1 MKHNFRRTLTTT
13 LAFFAMLLS
22 FALFAYAESGETER
36 ETFRGRIF
44 SEDDIDV
51 SGIEVVIESMILS
64 HEDKES
70 EMKEYNTIH
79 YTTLKTDKNGYFEF
93 EKPTTEY
100 CDYNIKTEGI
110 PSGYGITRSWHFI
123 DPGETYGEIEIR
135 PVADIEVKTEKG
147 GYVSAYPKDKDGNS
161 LIAKYDV
168 FPNLSYLKTK
178 KSSGNMSSTETE
190 WQYSDLKNIKAY
202 NYSGTVKCGNIT
214 RSYSFDVDIDPSTE
228 ERINFLYRI
237 GEISER
243 RKIELIEEFFDDE
256 NEPKVCGTSYI
267 KNIKRFYERVG
278 EYEHI
283 YKKGYDIDNYIPPAY
298 DDYVSLLMG
307 SQSVEIYYKKSSFSG
322 DDIIY
327 LNKFKND
334 ILDIYNYF
342 CVENNFPCPYGAG
355 GEALKI
361 YITSGIN
368 DNGRTHPAS
377 SGGGSLIEIKE
388 SRAKSD
394 LSGQTIAHEFMHAIQ
409 NTYMYSGEA
418 NWVDESTATMAAM
431 VYLYEK
437 DRYVFYDGRNFND
450 FRYYMNEY
458 IQNYNKTLSEN
469 HPYGAMLYPL
479 TIYQDCGGWNAIKEI
494 YENKK
499 AGFNDILS
507 FGMNVGETYRQRF
520 VRMSVYNT
528 KPKTF
533 YSAALNINT
542 WPTVSPETAS
552 LTNATS
558 STVNNMANKYYNFS
572 APSNMG
578 TLRLKAVSNSE
589 HITFT
594 ATPDRSYDD
603 REYGIKSKV
612 FTFDNFGS
620 TSKPHTIA
628 VTNTIVGENMRDEF
642 KIQSFTLTPEF
653 V

>member
-243 RKIELIEEFFDDE
+243 RKIEFIEEFLNDK
-256 NEPKVCGTSYI
+256 NEIKYCGTGYLD
-267 KNIKRFYERVG
+267 NIRDFYERAG

-283 YKKGYDIDNYIPPAY
+283 YKKGYNIDNYIPPAC

-307 SQSVEIYYKKSSFSG
+307 SQNVVIYFTKSSFSG

-361 YITSGIN
+361 YITNGI
-368 DNGRTHPAS
+368 DELGRTYPAS
-377 SGGGSLIEIKE
+377 SGGGSLIEIRE
-388 SRAKSD
+388 SQVKSD
-394 LSGQTIAHEFMHAIQ
+394 IPPQTIAHEFMHAIQ
-409 NTYMYSGEA
+409 NTYMYSGAA
-418 NWVDESTATMAAM
+418 NWFKESMARMASM
-431 VYLYEK
+431 VYLFERNSTVFA
-437 DRYVFYDGRNFND
+437 DSSAFYDFKQLITNYIRNYDKSLADSNPD
-450 FRYYMNEY
+450 S
-458 IQNYNKTLSEN
+458 TL
-469 HPYGAMLYPL
+469 LYPL
-479 TIYQDCGGWNAIKEI
+479 TIYQDCGGWDAIKEI

-520 VRMSVYNT
+520 IRMSVYNSR
-528 KPKTF
+528 PSRF
-533 YSAALNINT
+533 YNIARSVYG
-542 WPTVSPETAS
+542 WPEISSKNAS
-552 LTNATS
+552 LTSVTS
-558 STVNNMANKYYNFS
+558 DTVNNMANQYYKFS
-572 APSNMG
+572 ANSDMG
-578 TLRLKAVSNSE
+578 TLKITATSNSE

-594 ATPDRSYDD
+594 NTPKNSYDD
-603 REYGIKSKV
+603 REYGIKTK
-612 FTFDNFGS
+612 TFIVNNFGS
-620 TSKPHTIA
+620 AIRNYTITI
-628 VTNTIVGENMRDEF
+628 TNTIVGENMRDEF

>member
-1 MKHNFRRTLTTT
+1 MKHKFRRTLVTA

-22 FALFAYAESGETER
+22 FVLFTYAESGETER

-44 SEDDIDV
+44 SKDDIDV
-51 SGIEVVIESMILS
+51 SGIEVVIERLILS
-64 HEDKES
+64 YEDKES
-70 EMKEYNTIH
+70 GIMEFDNIH
-79 YTTLKTDKNGYFEF
+79 YTTLTTDKNGYFEF
-93 EKPTTEY
+93 EKPTKY
-100 CDYNIKTEGI
+100 CTYKINSDCID
-110 PSGYGITRSWHFI
+110 SGYGLVRDTHVI

-135 PVADIEVKTEKG
+135 PVADIEIKNNRSG
-147 GYVSAYPKDKDGNS
+147 GVFAYPKDKDGNS

-243 RKIELIEEFFDDE
+243 RKIEFIEEFLNDK
-256 NEPKVCGTSYI
+256 NEIKYCGTGYLD
-267 KNIKRFYERVG
+267 NIRDFYERAG

-283 YKKGYDIDNYIPPAY
+283 YKKGYNIDNYIPPAC

-307 SQSVEIYYKKSSFSG
+307 SQNVVIYFTKSSFSG

-327 LNKFKND
+327 LNKFKKD

-361 YITSGIN
+361 YITNGI
-368 DNGRTHPAS
+368 DELGRTYPAS
-377 SGGGSLIEIKE
+377 SGGGSLIEIRE
-388 SRAKSD
+388 SQVKSD
-394 LSGQTIAHEFMHAIQ
+394 IPPQTIAHEFMHAIQ
-409 NTYMYSGEA
+409 NTYMYSGAA
-418 NWVDESTATMAAM
+418 NWFKESMARMASM
-431 VYLYEK
+431 VYLFERNSTVFA
-437 DRYVFYDGRNFND
+437 DSSAFYDFKQLITNYIRNYDKSLADSNPD
-450 FRYYMNEY
+450 S
-458 IQNYNKTLSEN
+458 TL
-469 HPYGAMLYPL
+469 LYPL
-479 TIYQDCGGWNAIKEI
+479 TIYQDCGGWDAIKEI

-520 VRMSVYNT
+520 IRMSVYNSRPSRFYNIARSVYGWPEIS
-528 KPKTF
+528 PK
-533 YSAALNINT
+533 N
-542 WPTVSPETAS
+542 AS
-552 LTNATS
+552 LTSVTS
-558 STVNNMANKYYNFS
+558 DTVNNMANQYYKFS
-572 APSNMG
+572 ANSDMG
-578 TLRLKAVSNSE
+578 TLKITATSNSE

-594 ATPDRSYDD
+594 NTPKNSYDD
-603 REYGIKSKV
+603 REYGIKTK
-612 FTFDNFGS
+612 TFIVNNFGS
-620 TSKPHTIA
+620 AIRNYTITI
-628 VTNTIVGENMRDEF
+628 TNTIVGENMRDEF

>member
-202 NYSGTVKCGNIT
+202 NYSGTIKCGNIT

-243 RKIELIEEFFDDE
+243 RKIEFIEEFLNDK
-256 NEPKVCGTSYI
+256 NEIKYCGTGYLD
-267 KNIKRFYERVG
+267 NIRDFYERAG

-283 YKKGYDIDNYIPPAY
+283 YKKGYNIDNYIPPAC

-307 SQSVEIYYKKSSFSG
+307 SQNVVIYFTKSSFSG

-361 YITSGIN
+361 YITNGI
-368 DNGRTHPAS
+368 DELGRTYPAS
-377 SGGGSLIEIKE
+377 SGGGSLIEIRE
-388 SRAKSD
+388 SQVKSD
-394 LSGQTIAHEFMHAIQ
+394 IPPQTIAHEFMHAIQ
-409 NTYMYSGEA
+409 NTYMYSGAA
-418 NWVDESTATMAAM
+418 NWFKESMARMASM
-431 VYLYEK
+431 VYLFERNSTVFA
-437 DRYVFYDGRNFND
+437 DSSAFYDFKQLITNYIRNYDKSLADSNPD
-450 FRYYMNEY
+450 S
-458 IQNYNKTLSEN
+458 TL
-469 HPYGAMLYPL
+469 LYPL
-479 TIYQDCGGWNAIKEI
+479 TIYQDCGGWDAIKEI

-520 VRMSVYNT
+520 IRMSVYNSRPSRFYNIARSVYGWPEIS
-528 KPKTF
+528 PK
-533 YSAALNINT
+533 N
-542 WPTVSPETAS
+542 AS
-552 LTNATS
+552 LTSVTS
-558 STVNNMANKYYNFS
+558 DTVNNMANQYYKFS
-572 APSNMG
+572 ANSDMG
-578 TLRLKAVSNSE
+578 TLKITATSNSE

-594 ATPDRSYDD
+594 NTPKNSYDD
-603 REYGIKSKV
+603 REYGIKTK
-612 FTFDNFGS
+612 TFIVNNFGS
-620 TSKPHTIA
+620 AIRNYTITI
-628 VTNTIVGENMRDEF
+628 TNTIVGENMRDEF

>member
-1 MKHNFRRTLTTT
+1 MKHKFRRTLTAT

-22 FALFAYAESGETER
+22 LALFAYAESGETER

-44 SEDDIDV
+44 SNDDIDV
-51 SGIEVVIESMILS
+51 SGIEVVIERLILS
-64 HEDKES
+64 YEDKES
-70 EMKEYNTIH
+70 GIMEFDNIH
-79 YTTLKTDKNGYFEF
+79 YTTLTTDKNGYFEF
-93 EKPTTEY
+93 EKPTKY
-100 CDYNIKTEGI
+100 CTYNINSDCI
-110 PSGYGITRSWHFI
+110 DSGYGLVRDAHVI

-135 PVADIEVKTEKG
+135 PVADIEIKNNRSGDVF
-147 GYVSAYPKDKDGNS
+147 AYPKDKDGNS

-228 ERINFLYRI
+228 ERIKFLYRI

-243 RKIELIEEFFDDE
+243 RKIEFIEEFLNDK
-256 NEPKVCGTSYI
+256 NEIKYCGTGYLDDI
-267 KNIKRFYERVG
+267 RNFYERAG
-278 EYEHI
+278 EYEYI
-283 YKKGYDIDNYIPPAY
+283 YKKGYDIDNYIPPAC

-307 SQSVEIYYKKSSFSG
+307 SQNVVIYFTKSSFSG
-322 DDIIY
+322 DDVIY

-334 ILDIYNYF
+334 LIDVYNYF
-342 CVENNFPCPYGAG
+342 CVENNFPCPHGAG

-388 SRAKSD
+388 SRAKST

-418 NWVDESTATMAAM
+418 NWFKESTATMSAM
-431 VYLYEK
+431 VYIYEK
-437 DRYVFYDGRNFND
+437 DRYVFNDSRNFND

-458 IQNYNKTLSEN
+458 IQNYNKTLPEN

-479 TIYQDCGGWNAIKEI
+479 TIYQDCGGWDAIKEI

-520 VRMSVYNT
+520 IRMSVYNSVPS
-528 KPKTF
+528 KFYNIASGVYYWPEISPK
-533 YSAALNINT
+533 N
-542 WPTVSPETAS
+542 AS
-552 LTNATS
+552 LTSVTS
-558 STVNNMANKYYNFS
+558 DTVNNMANQYYKFS
-572 APSNMG
+572 ANSDMG
-578 TLRLKAVSNSE
+578 TLKIIATSNSE
-589 HITFT
+589 QVTFT
-594 ATPDRSYDD
+594 NVRKNSYDD
-603 REYGIKSKV
+603 REYGIKTK
-612 FTFDNFGS
+612 TFIVNNFGS
-620 TSKPHTIA
+620 AIRNYTITI
-628 VTNTIVGENMRDEF
+628 TNTIIGENIIEDDL
-642 KIQSFTLTPEF
+642 KKQNFTLKPEF

>member
-1 MKHNFRRTLTTT
+1 MKHKFRRTLTIT

-22 FALFAYAESGETER
+22 FALFAHAESGETER

-44 SEDDIDV
+44 SKDDIDV
-51 SGIEVVIESMILS
+51 SGIEVVIERLILS
-64 HEDKES
+64 YEDKES
-70 EMKEYNTIH
+70 GIMEFDNIH
-79 YTTLKTDKNGYFEF
+79 YTTLTTDKNGYFEF
-93 EKPTTEY
+93 EKPTKY
-100 CDYNIKTEGI
+100 CTYRINSDCID
-110 PSGYGITRSWHFI
+110 SGYGLVRSAYPI

-135 PVADIEVKTEKG
+135 PVADIEIKNNRSG
-147 GYVSAYPKDKDGNS
+147 GVFAYPKDKDGNS

-178 KSSGNMSSTETE
+178 KSNGNMSSTETE

-243 RKIELIEEFFDDE
+243 RKIEFIEEFLNDK
-256 NEPKVCGTSYI
+256 NEIKYCGTGYLDDI
-267 KNIKRFYERVG
+267 RDFYERAG
-278 EYEHI
+278 EYEYI

-307 SQSVEIYYKKSSFSG
+307 SQNVVIYFTKSSFSG

-334 ILDIYNYF
+334 LIDVYNYF
-342 CVENNFPCPYGAG
+342 CVENNFPCPHGAG

-388 SRAKSD
+388 SRAKST

-409 NTYMYSGEA
+409 NTYMYSGAA
-418 NWVDESTATMAAM
+418 NWFKESTATMSAM
-431 VYLYEK
+431 VYIYEK
-437 DRYVFYDGRNFND
+437 DRYVFNDSRNFND

-458 IQNYNKTLSEN
+458 IQNYNKTLPEN

-479 TIYQDCGGWNAIKEI
+479 TIYQDCGGWDAIKEI

-520 VRMSVYNT
+520 IRMSVYNSVPS
-528 KPKTF
+528 KFYNIASGVYGWPEISPK
-533 YSAALNINT
+533 N
-542 WPTVSPETAS
+542 AS
-552 LTNATS
+552 LTSVTS
-558 STVNNMANKYYNFS
+558 DTVNNMANQYYKFS
-572 APSNMG
+572 ANSDMG
-578 TLRLKAVSNSE
+578 TLKITATSNSE

-594 ATPDRSYDD
+594 NTPKKSYDD
-603 REYGIKSKV
+603 REYGIKTK
-612 FTFDNFGS
+612 TFIVNNFGS
-620 TSKPHTIA
+620 AIRNYTITI
-628 VTNTIVGENMRDEF
+628 TNTIIGENIIEDDL
-642 KIQSFTLTPEF
+642 KKQNFTLEPVF

>member
-1 MKHNFRRTLTTT
+1 MKHKFRRTLTIT

-22 FALFAYAESGETER
+22 FALFAHAESGETER

-44 SEDDIDV
+44 SKDDIDV
-51 SGIEVVIESMILS
+51 SGIEVVIERLILS
-64 HEDKES
+64 YEDKES
-70 EMKEYNTIH
+70 GIMEFDNIH
-79 YTTLKTDKNGYFEF
+79 YTTLTTDKNGYFEF
-93 EKPTTEY
+93 EKPTKY
-100 CDYNIKTEGI
+100 CTYKINSDCID
-110 PSGYGITRSWHFI
+110 SGYGLVRDTHVI

-135 PVADIEVKTEKG
+135 PVADIEIKNNRSG
-147 GYVSAYPKDKDGNS
+147 GVFAYPKDKDGNS

-243 RKIELIEEFFDDE
+243 RKIEFIEEFLNDK
-256 NEPKVCGTSYI
+256 NEIKYCGTGYLD
-267 KNIKRFYERVG
+267 NIRDFYERAG

-283 YKKGYDIDNYIPPAY
+283 YKKGYNIDNYIPPAC

-307 SQSVEIYYKKSSFSG
+307 SQNVVIYFTKSSFSG

-361 YITSGIN
+361 YITNGI
-368 DNGRTHPAS
+368 DELGRTYPAS
-377 SGGGSLIEIKE
+377 SGGGSLIEIRE
-388 SRAKSD
+388 SQVKSD
-394 LSGQTIAHEFMHAIQ
+394 IPPQTIAHEFMHAIQ
-409 NTYMYSGEA
+409 NTYMYSGAA
-418 NWVDESTATMAAM
+418 NWFKESMARMASM
-431 VYLYEK
+431 VYLFERNSTVFA
-437 DRYVFYDGRNFND
+437 DSSAFYDFKQLITNYIRNYDKSLADSNPD
-450 FRYYMNEY
+450 S
-458 IQNYNKTLSEN
+458 TL
-469 HPYGAMLYPL
+469 LYPL
-479 TIYQDCGGWNAIKEI
+479 TIYQDCGGWDAIKEI

-520 VRMSVYNT
+520 IRMSVYNSRPSRFYNIARSVYGWPEIS
-528 KPKTF
+528 PK
-533 YSAALNINT
+533 N
-542 WPTVSPETAS
+542 AS
-552 LTNATS
+552 LTSVTS
-558 STVNNMANKYYNFS
+558 DTVNNMANQYYKFS
-572 APSNMG
+572 ANSDMG
-578 TLRLKAVSNSE
+578 TLKITATSNSE

-594 ATPDRSYDD
+594 NTPKNSYDD
-603 REYGIKSKV
+603 REYGIKTK
-612 FTFDNFGS
+612 TFIVNNFGS
-620 TSKPHTIA
+620 AIRNYTITI
-628 VTNTIVGENMRDEF
+628 TNTIVGENMRDEF

>member
-1 MKHNFRRTLTTT
+1 MKHKFRRTLTIT

-22 FALFAYAESGETER
+22 FALFAHAESGETER

-44 SEDDIDV
+44 SKDDIDV
-51 SGIEVVIESMILS
+51 SGIEVVIERLILS
-64 HEDKES
+64 YEDKES
-70 EMKEYNTIH
+70 GIMEFDNIH
-79 YTTLKTDKNGYFEF
+79 YTTLTTDKNGYFEF
-93 EKPTTEY
+93 EKPTKY
-100 CDYNIKTEGI
+100 CTYKINSDCID
-110 PSGYGITRSWHFI
+110 SGYGLVRDTHVI

-135 PVADIEVKTEKG
+135 PVADIEIKNNRSG
-147 GYVSAYPKDKDGNS
+147 GVFAYPKDKDGNS

-243 RKIELIEEFFDDE
+243 RKIEFIEEFLNDK
-256 NEPKVCGTSYI
+256 NEIKYCGTGYLD
-267 KNIKRFYERVG
+267 NIRDFYERAG

-283 YKKGYDIDNYIPPAY
+283 YKKGYNIDNYIPPAC

-307 SQSVEIYYKKSSFSG
+307 SQNVVIYFTKSSFSG

-361 YITSGIN
+361 YITNGI
-368 DNGRTHPAS
+368 DELGRTYPAS
-377 SGGGSLIEIKE
+377 SGGGSLIEIRE
-388 SRAKSD
+388 SQVKSD
-394 LSGQTIAHEFMHAIQ
+394 IPPQTIAHEFMHAIQ
-409 NTYMYSGEA
+409 NTYMYSGAA
-418 NWVDESTATMAAM
+418 NWFKESMARMASM
-431 VYLYEK
+431 VYLFERNSTVFA
-437 DRYVFYDGRNFND
+437 DSSAFYDFKQLITNYIRNYDKSLADSNPD
-450 FRYYMNEY
+450 S
-458 IQNYNKTLSEN
+458 TL
-469 HPYGAMLYPL
+469 LYPL
-479 TIYQDCGGWNAIKEI
+479 TIYQDCGGWDAIKEI

-520 VRMSVYNT
+520 IRMSVYNSR
-528 KPKTF
+528 PSRF
-533 YSAALNINT
+533 YNIARSVYG
-542 WPTVSPETAS
+542 WPEISSKNAS
-552 LTNATS
+552 LTSVTS
-558 STVNNMANKYYNFS
+558 DTVNNMANQYYKFS
-572 APSNMG
+572 ANSDMG
-578 TLRLKAVSNSE
+578 TLKITATSNSE

-594 ATPDRSYDD
+594 NTPKNSYDD
-603 REYGIKSKV
+603 REYGIKTK
-612 FTFDNFGS
+612 TFIVNNFGS
-620 TSKPHTIA
+620 AIRNYTITI
-628 VTNTIVGENMRDEF
+628 TNTIVGENMRDEF

>member
-1 MKHNFRRTLTTT
+1 MKHKFRRTLVTA

-22 FALFAYAESGETER
+22 FVLFTYAESGETER

-44 SEDDIDV
+44 SKDDIDV
-51 SGIEVVIESMILS
+51 SGIEVVIERLILS
-64 HEDKES
+64 YEDKES
-70 EMKEYNTIH
+70 GIMEFDNIH
-79 YTTLKTDKNGYFEF
+79 YTTLTTDKNGYFEF
-93 EKPTTEY
+93 EKPTKY
-100 CDYNIKTEGI
+100 CTYKINSDCID
-110 PSGYGITRSWHFI
+110 SGYGLVRDTHVI

-135 PVADIEVKTEKG
+135 PVADIEIKNNRSG
-147 GYVSAYPKDKDGNS
+147 GVFAYPKDKDGNS

-168 FPNLSYLKTK
+168 FPNWSYLKTK

-243 RKIELIEEFFDDE
+243 RKIEFIEEFLNDK
-256 NEPKVCGTSYI
+256 NEIKYCGTGYLD
-267 KNIKRFYERVG
+267 NIRDFYERAG

-283 YKKGYDIDNYIPPAY
+283 YKKGYNIDNYIPPAC

-307 SQSVEIYYKKSSFSG
+307 SQNVVIYFTKSSFSG

-327 LNKFKND
+327 LNKFKKD

-361 YITSGIN
+361 YITNGI
-368 DNGRTHPAS
+368 DELGRTYPAS
-377 SGGGSLIEIKE
+377 SGGGSLIEIRE
-388 SRAKSD
+388 SQVKSD
-394 LSGQTIAHEFMHAIQ
+394 IPPQTIAHEFMHAIQ
-409 NTYMYSGEA
+409 NTYMYSGAA
-418 NWVDESTATMAAM
+418 NWFKESMARMASM
-431 VYLYEK
+431 VYLFERNSTVFA
-437 DRYVFYDGRNFND
+437 DSSAFYDFKQLITNYIRNYDKSLADSNPD
-450 FRYYMNEY
+450 S
-458 IQNYNKTLSEN
+458 TL
-469 HPYGAMLYPL
+469 LYPL
-479 TIYQDCGGWNAIKEI
+479 TIYQDCGGWDAIKEI

-520 VRMSVYNT
+520 IRMSVYNSRPSRFYNIARSVYGWPEIS
-528 KPKTF
+528 PK
-533 YSAALNINT
+533 N
-542 WPTVSPETAS
+542 AS
-552 LTNATS
+552 LTSVTS
-558 STVNNMANKYYNFS
+558 DTVNNMANQYYKFS
-572 APSNMG
+572 ANSDMG
-578 TLRLKAVSNSE
+578 TLKITATSNSE

-594 ATPDRSYDD
+594 NTPKNSYDD
-603 REYGIKSKV
+603 REYGIKTK
-612 FTFDNFGS
+612 TFIVNNFGS
-620 TSKPHTIA
+620 AIRNYTITI
-628 VTNTIVGENMRDEF
+628 TNTIVGENMRDEF